1 MKTCFFTSKIKRVLF
16 FLFFNFLVFAI
27 FCAPFVY
34 AQDLDVSAKSAILI
48 CADSCSV
55 IWSKNE
61 TEPLPM
67 ASTTKIMTALLA
79 LESMRAQRNKE
90 VEITEEMVRVEG
102 TSMGLRAGDIVDLS
116 ALAQGMLLCS
126 GNDAANA
133 AAMAVAGSTE
143 NFIFLMNEKAKL
155 IGMQDT
161 KFSTPSG
168 LDKDDHHS
176 TAKDMALLGAYA
188 MENEDFAK
196 IVSQKSMKVKFINP
210 SKVVSYKNHN
220 KLLRLYDGCIGIKT
234 GFTKAAGRCLVSC
247 AEKNGVRLICVTL
260 NAPND
265 WDDHIK
271 LYNFGFENTECRVF
285 DDRNLKLEI
294 PIKNSQNEKILAAGI
309 SCFSRTFK
317 KGQANSITRTVE
329 VPDTYEGNVQKGQTL
344 GKVVYYLDGK
354 VIGSNDIVSNSEFIK
369 KIPEKKSFFGSIAK
383 FFQNLFKKRG

>member
-1 MKTCFFTSKIKRVLF
+1 MLC
-16 FLFFNFLVFAI
+16 FLFFGFLLF
-27 FCAPFVY
+27 FTLLTPFVY
-34 AQDLDVSAKSAILI
+34 AEDLDVSAKSAILI

-61 TEPLPM
+61 EEPLPM

-79 LESMRAQRNKE
+79 LETMRATKNKE
-90 VEITEEMVRVEG
+90 VEITEDMVRVEG
-102 TSMGLRAGDIVDLS
+102 TSMGLRSGDIVDLN

-133 AAMAVAGSTE
+133 AAIAVSGNIE

-155 IGMQDT
+155 IGMKDT

-168 LDKDDHHS
+168 LDKDGHHS

-188 MENEDFAK
+188 MENDDFAK
-196 IVSQKSMKVKFINP
+196 IVSQKNMKVKFINP

-220 KLLRLYDGCIGIKT
+220 KLLKLYNGCIGIKT

-247 AEKNGVRLICVTL
+247 AEKNGARLICVTL
-260 NAPND
+260 NAPSD

-271 LYNFGFENTECRVF
+271 LYNFGFENTECKVF
-285 DDRNLKLEI
+285 DDRNFKAEI
-294 PIKNSQNEKILAAGI
+294 PIKNSQDEKILAIGI
-309 SCFSRTFK
+309 SSFSRTFK
-317 KGQANSITRTVE
+317 KGEGDKVVRSVE
-329 VPDTYEGNVQKGQTL
+329 VPKIYEGNIQKGQTI

-354 VIGSNDIVSNSEFIK
+354 AIGSNDVVSNSEFIK
-369 KIPEKKSFFGSIAK
+369 KVPKKKSFFGTIGN
-383 FFQNLFKKRG
+383 FFKSLFKIQD

>member
-1 MKTCFFTSKIKRVLF
+1 MFLAFGVLF
-16 FLFFNFLVFAI
+16 T
-27 FCAPFVY
+27 PFVY
-34 AQDLDVSAKSAILI
+34 ADDIDVSAKSAILI

-55 IWSKNE
+55 LWAKNE
-61 TEPLPM
+61 AEALPM

-79 LESMRAQRNKE
+79 LETMRATHNNE
-90 VEITEEMVRVEG
+90 VEISEDMVRVEG
-102 TSMGLRAGDIVDLS
+102 TSMGLRAGDIVNLE

-133 AAMAVAGSTE
+133 AAIAVSGDTE
-143 NFIFLMNEKAKL
+143 KFIFLMNEKAKL
-155 IGMQDT
+155 IGMRDT

-188 MENEDFAK
+188 MENEDFAR

-271 LYNFGFENTECRVF
+271 LYNFGFANTESRVF
-285 DDRNLKLEI
+285 DDRNLKVEI
-294 PIKNSQNEKILAAGI
+294 PIKNSQNEKILASGI
-309 SCFSRTFK
+309 SSFARTFRNGEADK
-317 KGQANSITRTVE
+317 VKRVVDI
-329 VPDTYEGNVQKGQTL
+329 PKIYEGNVKKGQTI
-344 GKVVYYLDGK
+344 GK
-354 VIGSNDIVSNSEFIK
+354 VIYYLEDKAIGCNDIVSNSEFIEK
-369 KIPEKKSFFGSIAK
+369 APEKKSFFGSIAD
-383 FFQNLFKKRG
+383 FFNRLFKKRN